1 MLSPEDQAAIA
12 ALRERLR
19 SSIVNGN
26 AEVYTACFAEDGV
39 IMHPDSPQVRG
50 RSPIAQYVTAM
61 FETVNV
67 PVLELTPV
75 TLVGDGRFAF
85 EVGIQDCVVEPALP
99 GFKRERQHLHVYQR
113 GEDGKWYIAAAMSG
127 NQ

>member
-1 MLSPEDQAAIA
+1 MLSAEDQTAIA

-26 AEVYTACFAEDGV
+26 AEAYTACFAEDGV
-39 IMHPDSPQVRG
+39 IMHPDSHQVRG
-50 RSPIAQYVTAM
+50 RSAISQYVTAM
-61 FETVNV
+61 FETVKV

-75 TLVGDGRFAF
+75 TLVGDGGLAF

-99 GFKRERQHLHVYQR
+99 GFKRERQHLHVYHR
-113 GEDGKWYIAAAMSG
+113 DEHGEWYIAAAMSG